1 MHTESVSNDIVTLWE
16 LYRYGYLKITKP
28 ISINPRG
35 GIAAPEF
42 ELSKKYPAV
51 GYQTQPIN
59 ITITVITPSTTSAEF
74 EKLITSLRTAID
86 VAGIKTEL

>member
-1 MHTESVSNDIVTLWE
+1 LHTESVSNDIVTLWE
-16 LYRYGYLKITKP
+16 PSKATITKP

-35 GIAAPEF
+35 GVAAPEF

-59 ITITVITPSTTSAEF
+59 ITITVITPSTTSGQF
-74 EKLITSLRTAID
+74 RD
-86 VAGIKTEL
+86 FFR